1 MLKFWI
7 YLCILPAVIGFF
19 LDLIWGDPQRITHP
33 VVRIGRLISALE
45 NGLRRLID
53 ASAGRRGHEKSE
65 MTKKRRQRSEFFSG
79 CIEAIAVMAV
89 STAFPAA
96 VVWIFGKI
104 HIVCAVA
111 VSSLLC
117 WQMYAAKSLKKES
130 MKVYGA
136 LEKGSCEDARYAVSM
151 IVGRDTSVLD
161 EKGIIRA
168 AVETVAE
175 NTSDGVIAPM
185 FYMALAGPAGAYLYK
200 SVNTMDSM
208 IGYRNE
214 KYEYFGK
221 CAARLDDVLNFI
233 PSRISGVLV
242 AAAAAAQN
250 AKAALI
256 QCVDKGR
263 EKKRQTESEGEFRF
277 DSKGALRIFLR
288 DRKNHASPNSA
299 QTESACAGALGI
311 QLGGPAVYFGRRHE
325 KPYIGDKR
333 REAET
338 EDIVRAN
345 QLMYGASC
353 IGIFLV
359 TAAGTAAALI
369 GLAVPA

>member
-1 MLKFWI
+1 MLS
-7 YLCILPAVIGFF
+7 L
-19 LDLIWGDPQRITHP
+19 
-33 VVRIGRLISALE
+33 
-45 NGLRRLID
+45 
-53 ASAGRRGHEKSE
+53 
-65 MTKKRRQRSEFFSG
+65 
-79 CIEAIAVMAV
+79 
-89 STAFPAA
+89 
-96 VVWIFGKI
+96 I
-104 HIVCAVA
+104 HIFCAVA

-256 QCVDKGR
+256 QCVDRGR
-263 EKKRQTESEGEFRF
+263 EKKRQMESEGEFRF
-277 DSKGALRIFLR
+277 R
-288 DRKNHASPNSA
+288 
-299 QTESACAGALGI
+299 C
-311 QLGGPAVYFGRRHE
+311 V
-325 KPYIGDKR
+325 
-333 REAET
+333 
-338 EDIVRAN
+338 
-345 QLMYGASC
+345 
-353 IGIFLV
+353 
-359 TAAGTAAALI
+359 
-369 GLAVPA
+369 

>member
-1 MLKFWI
+1 M
-7 YLCILPAVIGFF
+7 
-19 LDLIWGDPQRITHP
+19 
-33 VVRIGRLISALE
+33 
-45 NGLRRLID
+45 
-53 ASAGRRGHEKSE
+53 
-65 MTKKRRQRSEFFSG
+65 
-79 CIEAIAVMAV
+79 
-89 STAFPAA
+89 
-96 VVWIFGKI
+96 
-104 HIVCAVA
+104 
-111 VSSLLC
+111 
-117 WQMYAAKSLKKES
+117 
-130 MKVYGA
+130 
-136 LEKGSCEDARYAVSM
+136 
-151 IVGRDTSVLD
+151 
-161 EKGIIRA
+161 
-168 AVETVAE
+168 
-175 NTSDGVIAPM
+175 IAPM

-263 EKKRQTESEGEFRF
+263 EKKRQMESEGEFRF

-288 DRKNHASPNSA
+288 DRKNQASPNSA